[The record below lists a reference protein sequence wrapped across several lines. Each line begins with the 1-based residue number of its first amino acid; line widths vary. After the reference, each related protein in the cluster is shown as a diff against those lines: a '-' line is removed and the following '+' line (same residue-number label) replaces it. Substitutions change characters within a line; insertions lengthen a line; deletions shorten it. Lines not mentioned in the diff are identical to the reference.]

1 MNLSLYQ
8 LTDQYRAA
16 LSALPDDADVDQ
28 VQHALAALEGQIA
41 VKGQNISAFVLNLEA
56 EAEAIDNAARKLK
69 ARADSTK
76 RKADGLKE
84 YLFVNMKA
92 LGITEIKANDGT
104 FKAKIVKNPP
114 AVELTGPVPAEYE
127 RVIPEKREP
136 DRNKIKDELKAGVI
150 IENARLVQGE
160 RLKIE

>member
-1 MNLSLYQ
+1 MNLSLYA
-8 LTDQYRAA
+8 LTDQYRTA
-16 LSALPDDADVDQ
+16 LSELPDDADAEQ
-28 VQHALAALEGQIA
+28 IYQALANLEGQIA
-41 VKGQNISAFVLNLEA
+41 LKGQNVAAFVLNLEA

-69 ARADSTK
+69 ARAASTQ
-76 RKADGLKE
+76 RKADGLRG
-84 YLFVNMKA
+84 YLFTNMKV
-92 LGITEIKANDGT
+92 LGITEIRANDGT

-114 AVELTGPVPAEYE
+114 AVELTGPIPAEYE